1 MYKIAVMGDKDSIL
15 GFAALG
21 MEIYPQQDAA
31 EAAKKLRRLSKGGY
45 AVIYITEALAA
56 QIRDEIDRYQDAVA
70 PAVVL
75 IPGIA
80 GNTGMGM
87 KNVGR
92 VVEKA
97 VGTDIL
103 SDNQGEKRI

>member
-1 MYKIAVMGDKDSIL
+1 MHKIAVMGDKDSIM
-15 GFAALG
+15 GFLALG
-21 MEIYPQQDAA
+21 MEIYPQEDAM
-31 EAAKKLRRLSKGGY
+31 EAARELRRLAKGNY
-45 AVIYITEALAA
+45 AVIYMTEALAA
-56 QIRDEIDRYQDAVA
+56 QIQDEIDRYQDDVM
-70 PAVVL
+70 PAVIL

-87 KNVGR
+87 KNVSK

-103 SDNQGEKRI
+103 SDNQEEGRI